1 MLINCTNHPYEIWTD
16 KLKEAAGRYG
26 VVVDLLFPKIDPR
39 MTTEELRELTRDT
52 ADRIIELHPD
62 AVLLAGEYTFAF
74 MLADRLL
81 QDGIRVLSIRNRR
94 QVTENRRPDGSN
106 EKKSIFIFEAFG
118 EYAYY
123 KEQ

>member
-1 MLINCTNHPYEIWTD
+1 MLINCTNHPYEIWTK
-16 KLKEAAGRYG
+16 KLKEAAACYG
-26 VVVDLLFPKIDPR
+26 EVVDLPFPQIDPR
-39 MTTEELRELTRDT
+39 MTTAKLRELTREK
-52 ADRIIELHPD
+52 ADQIMAMHPE

-81 QDGIRVLSIRNRR
+81 QDGVKVLCFSNRR
-94 QVTENRRPDGSN
+94 QVTESRRPDGTN